1 MKKPKKLMQIKVIG
15 RRKKENHQKDI
26 NQKKKIKKLMNH
38 NFLLKKE
45 NQENQLRRKILKEY

>member
-1 MKKPKKLMQIKVIG
+1 MQIKVIG